1 MPEPVTGACRS
12 TRRHE
17 SRHWTRRATQASRQ
31 PQQQHGGDAVA
42 HVVCT
47 GDESAVSD
55 VQRFDGV
62 YARILTAFK
71 TPVAAHTPSSTRC
84 ESHLCLLLG
93 LETH

>member
-1 MPEPVTGACRS
+1 EPVTGACRS

-62 YARILTAFK
+62 YANFLRA
-71 TPVAAHTPSSTRC
+71 V
-84 ESHLCLLLG
+84 
-93 LETH
+93 